1 MVMFKAFDTIRER
14 VLLRIV
20 FCIQWIYILYPVY
33 LCNITHLFPV
43 LLVLLSVLML
53 HQMEQ
58 EK

>member
-1 MVMFKAFDTIRER
+1 MMFKAFDTIRER
-14 VLLRIV
+14 VLSRIV

-43 LLVLLSVLML
+43 LLVLLVALVL
-53 HQMEQ
+53 HQMGQ